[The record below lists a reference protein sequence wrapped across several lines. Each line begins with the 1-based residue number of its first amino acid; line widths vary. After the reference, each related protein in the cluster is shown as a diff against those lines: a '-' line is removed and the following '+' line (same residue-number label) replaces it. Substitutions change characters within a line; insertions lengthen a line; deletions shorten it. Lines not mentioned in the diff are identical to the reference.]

1 LCTYLPGMPG
11 KPGVSVPFFSPAGQE
26 IADWHWPADG
36 RFRITIK
43 TPRFYTG
50 YPGQKNSRMVRA
62 TESKVNIRKT
72 KTILEVKYVEVWNH
86 SWMSVRFFEN
96 GRFLWVNVQKD
107 KKVWADLLESPPADD
122 YRPGLRS
129 QPQ

>member
-1 LCTYLPGMPG
+1 
-11 KPGVSVPFFSPAGQE
+11 
-26 IADWHWPADG
+26 
-36 RFRITIK
+36 
-43 TPRFYTG
+43 
-50 YPGQKNSRMVRA
+50 MVRA

-129 QPQ
+129 RPQ